1 MNFNKHLELKGS
13 HALFSPSQSAWLRYD
28 DDKIRDRIR
37 NQYRTQLGTELHEYV
52 AQQITLNHKVT
63 NLRSVVSGIENYI
76 YTKYRIADESKTS
89 GFGMTLLQHVG
100 TLPKEVFETAR
111 MYINDGIGFR
121 MTVEQPLVYSEFIY
135 GTADTIAFRDNLLR
149 ISDYKSGDH
158 AASMDQVLTYAALFF
173 LEYTI
178 KPRDVK
184 TELRIYQGGEINYA
198 EPETDEI
205 EDTMAAIINV
215 NRISERIKA
224 KEG

>member
-1 MNFNKHLELKGS
+1 MNFAKHSELKGT
-13 HALFSPSQSAWLRYD
+13 HALFSPSQSSWLRHD

-37 NQYRTQLGTELHEYV
+37 NQYRTALGTELHEYV
-52 AQQITLNHKVT
+52 AQQITLNHKIT
-63 NLRSVVSGIENYI
+63 NLRSVVTGIENYI
-76 YTKYRIADESKTS
+76 YTKYRIAEESKLS
-89 GFGMTLLQHVG
+89 AYGMKLLSHVG

-111 MYINDGIGFR
+111 MYVNDGIQFR

-158 AASMDQVLTYAALFF
+158 PASMEQVMSYAALFF

-184 TELRIYQGGEINYA
+184 TELRIYQGGEINYV

-205 EDTMAAIINV
+205 EDVMAAIINV
-215 NRISERIKA
+215 NRISEKYQA

>member
-1 MNFNKHLELKGS
+1 MNFAKHSELKGT
-13 HALFSPSQSAWLRYD
+13 HALFSPSQSSWLRYD

-37 NQYRTQLGTELHEYV
+37 NQYRTALGTELHEYV
-52 AQQITLNHKVT
+52 AQQITLNHKIT
-63 NLRSVVSGIENYI
+63 NLRAVVTGIENYI
-76 YTKYRIADESKTS
+76 FTKYRISEESKLS
-89 GFGMTLLQHVG
+89 AYGMKLLSHVG

-111 MYINDGIGFR
+111 MYVNDGIQFR

-158 AASMDQVLTYAALFF
+158 PASMEQVMGYAALFF

-184 TELRIYQGGEINYA
+184 TELRIYQGGEINYV

-205 EDTMAAIINV
+205 EDIMATIINV
-215 NRISERIKA
+215 NRISEKYQA